1 MQIDELSSSNDP
13 LLQPFKLKHLT
24 LKNRIMSTSHAC
36 GLDENGLTGNK
47 YQAYHEEKARGGLA
61 LTMFG
66 GSASVAPDSLWPS
79 GQVDVSTDAI
89 IPLFEQ
95 FTAKVHHHGCTLMCQ
110 ISHLGRRAECYAG
123 DWLPA
128 IGPSPIRETLHRSF
142 PKTMDRHD
150 IDRVIKAYGAAARRC
165 RDGGLDGIETLG
177 SGHLIGQFLSPYTN
191 HRTDEFGGSLE
202 NRCRFGLMV
211 YEEIR
216 RQVGNDFIVGFR
228 FVVDEKGG
236 DHLDFEDCL
245 RIAYLFESSGLID
258 FFNGI
263 YGNVDTEIALAVDN
277 MPGMASPSAP
287 WLKRVGEFKQHVGL
301 PVFHAARITD
311 IATARYAIT
320 ENLLDMVAMT
330 RAHIADPQIVN
341 KLVAGQ
347 EDRIRPCVGATHCMS
362 ANRPTCL
369 HNPATGR
376 ELKLPQVIT
385 PSEQRNRRVVV
396 VGAGPAGLEAA
407 RVSAERGH
415 QVILFEASTQPGGQV
430 IIASG
435 GSWRRELVGVI
446 DWRVSEIARLGV
458 GLRLN
463 TLAGVKEV
471 MAERPDVVI
480 IATGGLPDIDFLEG
494 GELCTTSWDLL
505 TGQVPIENDVIVYD
519 GTGRHVGPLC
529 AEKITSAGY
538 VATLVGID
546 GLLAPELVYSERGV
560 WRRQIFEQG
569 VETLFDHRLTS
580 VSREDEGLRACF
592 TCELNG
598 SETVRYTEQ
607 MVVEVGT
614 QPVDELYQQLR
625 SDSINDGVTDIDAL
639 LSGSSQVGST
649 TADDT
654 FELHRIGDAVASR
667 NIAAATLDA
676 LRLCSVM

>member
-1 MQIDELSSSNDP
+1 M
-13 LLQPFKLKHLT
+13 
-24 LKNRIMSTSHAC
+24 
-36 GLDENGLTGNK
+36 
-47 YQAYHEEKARGGLA
+47 
-61 LTMFG
+61 
-66 GSASVAPDSLWPS
+66 
-79 GQVDVSTDAI
+79 
-89 IPLFEQ
+89 
-95 FTAKVHHHGCTLMCQ
+95 
-110 ISHLGRRAECYAG
+110 
-123 DWLPA
+123 
-128 IGPSPIRETLHRSF
+128 
-142 PKTMDRHD
+142 
-150 IDRVIKAYGAAARRC
+150 
-165 RDGGLDGIETLG
+165 
-177 SGHLIGQFLSPYTN
+177 
-191 HRTDEFGGSLE
+191 
-202 NRCRFGLMV
+202 
-211 YEEIR
+211 
-216 RQVGNDFIVGFR
+216 
-228 FVVDEKGG
+228 
-236 DHLDFEDCL
+236 
-245 RIAYLFESSGLID
+245 FESSGFID

-287 WLKRVGEFKQHVGL
+287 WLNRVGEFKQHVGL

-376 ELKLPQVIT
+376 ELKLPQLIT
-385 PSEQRNRRVVV
+385 PSEHGNRRVVV

-415 QVILFEASTQPGGQV
+415 QVILFEASNQPGGQV

-435 GSWRRELVGVI
+435 GSWRSELAGVI
-446 DWRVSEIARLGV
+446 DWRVSEITRLGV

-471 MAERPDVVI
+471 TAERPDVVI
-480 IATGGLPDIDFLEG
+480 IASGGLPDIDFLEG
-494 GELCTTSWDLL
+494 SELCTSSWDLL
-505 TGQVPIENDVIVYD
+505 TGQVPIESDVIVYD

-529 AEKITSAGY
+529 AEKVTSAGY
-538 VATLVGID
+538 SATLVGID
-546 GLLAPELVYSERGV
+546 GLLAPELVYSERVV
-560 WRRQIFEQG
+560 WRRQIFEQS
-569 VETLFDHRLTS
+569 VDTLFDHRLTS

-592 TCELNG
+592 ICELNG

-607 MVVEVGT
+607 VVVEVGT
-614 QPVDELYQQLR
+614 QPVDELYYQLR
-625 SDSINDGVTDIDAL
+625 PDSINDGVTDIDAL
-639 LSGSSQVGST
+639 LSGSSQVAST
-649 TADDT
+649 AEDFT

>member
-1 MQIDELSSSNDP
+1 MQKDEQSSSHDL

-36 GLDENGLTGNK
+36 GLDENGLTGSK

-79 GQVDVSTDAI
+79 GQVNVGTDAI

-95 FTAKVHHHGCTLMCQ
+95 FTAKIHSYGCALMCQ

-142 PKTMDRHD
+142 PKTMDRYD

-165 RDGGLDGIETLG
+165 REGGLDGIETLG

-191 HRTDEFGGSLE
+191 HRVDEFGGSLE

-216 RQVGNDFIVGFR
+216 RQVGDDFIVGFR

-236 DHLDFEDCL
+236 DHLDFEDCV
-245 RIAYLFESSGLID
+245 RIAELFESSGLID

-263 YGNVDTEIALAVDN
+263 YGNADTEVALAVDN

-301 PVFHAARITD
+301 PVFHSARITD
-311 IATARYAIT
+311 IATARYAIA

-385 PSEQRNRRVVV
+385 PSVRGNRCVVV

-415 QVILFEASTQPGGQV
+415 QVILFEASNQPGGQV

-435 GSWRRELVGVI
+435 GSWRSELASVI
-446 DWRVSEIARLGV
+446 DWRVSEITRSGV
-458 GLRLN
+458 DLRLN

-471 MAERPDVVI
+471 TAERPDVVI
-480 IATGGLPDIDFLEG
+480 IASGGLPDIDFLEG
-494 GELCTTSWDLL
+494 GDLCTTSWDLL
-505 TGQVPIENDVIVYD
+505 TGQVPIESDVIVYD

-529 AEKITSAGY
+529 AEKVTSAGY
-538 VATLVGID
+538 GATLVGID
-546 GLLAPELVYSERGV
+546 GLLAPELVYSERVV

-569 VETLFDHRLTS
+569 VDTLFDHRLTS

-592 TCELNG
+592 ICELNG
-598 SETVRYTEQ
+598 SQTVRYTEQ
-607 MVVEVGT
+607 VVVEVGT
-614 QPVDELYQQLR
+614 QPVDELYHQLR
-625 SDSINDGVTDIDAL
+625 PHSINDGVTDIDAL
-639 LSGSSQVGST
+639 LSGSPQVAST
-649 TADDT
+649 VKDFT

>member
-216 RQVGNDFIVGFR
+216 RQVGDDFIVGFR

-385 PSEQRNRRVVV
+385 PSEHRNRRVVV

-415 QVILFEASTQPGGQV
+415 QVILFEASNQLGGQV

-435 GSWRRELVGVI
+435 GSWRSELAGVI
-446 DWRVSEIARLGV
+446 DWRVSEITRLGV

-471 MAERPDVVI
+471 MAQRPDVVI
-480 IATGGLPDIDFLEG
+480 IATGGIPDGDFLEG

-505 TGQVPIENDVIVYD
+505 TGQVPIENDVIIYD

-529 AEKITSAGY
+529 AEKVTSAGY

-546 GLLAPELVYSERGV
+546 GLLAPELVYSERVV
-560 WRRQIFEQG
+560 WRRQIFERG
-569 VETLFDHRLTS
+569 VDTLFDHRLTS